1 MPQCFE
7 PIIVAGIIIFFS
19 RASRGRSAS
28 ICFFLRFALGGAK
41 NRPIPT
47 RFLGDIVYRRASCGG
62 LVTYFFLSQN
72 GPDVM
77 AVAVRGACSVSANFI
92 RRRRRRSCCFRRFR
106 LRPLRPLRR
115 LSCRCH
121 RCRRR
126 RCRSIMRQCTPGV
139 S

>member
-1 MPQCFE
+1 
-7 PIIVAGIIIFFS
+7 
-19 RASRGRSAS
+19 
-28 ICFFLRFALGGAK
+28 
-41 NRPIPT
+41 
-47 RFLGDIVYRRASCGG
+47 
-62 LVTYFFLSQN
+62 
-72 GPDVM
+72 M
-77 AVAVRGACSVSANFI
+77 AVAVRGACSVSTKFI

-106 LRPLRPLRR
+106 LRPLRR